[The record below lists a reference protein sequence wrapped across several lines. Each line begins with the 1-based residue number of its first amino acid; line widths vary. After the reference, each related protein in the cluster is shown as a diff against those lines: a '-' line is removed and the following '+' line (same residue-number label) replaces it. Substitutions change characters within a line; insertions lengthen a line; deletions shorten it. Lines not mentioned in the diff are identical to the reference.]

1 MKQFW
6 ILDFRFW
13 IEPREN
19 KPMSPIRSKCLSDNR
34 KSKACGEYHRT
45 IKNLKLAGLLA
56 LIVTLTIARALAEA
70 QPASKVYRI
79 GFLLTTTT
87 DANRPRAIL
96 ERLRER
102 GYVEGQNLVVEQS
115 DKVKGLVGR
124 KVDVIV
130 VFGTTTALDAKK
142 ATSTIPIVMTSS
154 ANPIQN
160 GLIASL
166 ARPGGNVTGM
176 TSLSGELGGKR
187 LEVFKDAVPR
197 LSRVVIP
204 APARSSTEDA
214 FIKETEPAA
223 RALKIQLIRVA
234 VRGPEDYEEIF
245 NVAKK
250 ERADGLLT
258 RLPPATT
265 PAAQRKQLVDL
276 AAKHRLPAI
285 YEGAIY
291 VEEGGLMSYSP
302 DIAERFQR
310 TAVMVDKILKGAN
323 PADIP
328 VEQPTK
334 FEFVINLKTAKQ
346 IGLTIPPNVL
356 ARADRIIR

>member
-1 MKQFW
+1 MLRVIVSGTRWAMKRAGW
-6 ILDFRFW
+6 SSILVAVVIF
-13 IEPREN
+13 
-19 KPMSPIRSKCLSDNR
+19 
-34 KSKACGEYHRT
+34 AV
-45 IKNLKLAGLLA
+45 AG
-56 LIVTLTIARALAEA
+56 LAEA

-96 ERLRER
+96 ERLREL

-130 VFGTTTALDAKK
+130 VFGTETDAKK

-176 TSLSGELGGKR
+176 TSLSGKLGGKR

-223 RALKIQLIRVA
+223 RALKIQLIRLPCA
-234 VRGPEDYEEIF
+234 GRRITRRYSMSPRKNGPTVF
-245 NVAKK
+245 
-250 ERADGLLT
+250 
-258 RLPPATT
+258 
-265 PAAQRKQLVDL
+265 
-276 AAKHRLPAI
+276 
-285 YEGAIY
+285 
-291 VEEGGLMSYSP
+291 
-302 DIAERFQR
+302 
-310 TAVMVDKILKGAN
+310 
-323 PADIP
+323 
-328 VEQPTK
+328 
-334 FEFVINLKTAKQ
+334 
-346 IGLTIPPNVL
+346 
-356 ARADRIIR
+356 

>member
-1 MKQFW
+1 MLRVIVSGTRWAMKRAGW
-6 ILDFRFW
+6 SSILVAVVIF
-13 IEPREN
+13 
-19 KPMSPIRSKCLSDNR
+19 
-34 KSKACGEYHRT
+34 AV
-45 IKNLKLAGLLA
+45 AG
-56 LIVTLTIARALAEA
+56 LAEA

-96 ERLRER
+96 ERLREL

-130 VFGTTTALDAKK
+130 VFGTETALDAK

-154 ANPIQN
+154 ANPIHN
-160 GLIASL
+160 GLIGSL
-166 ARPGGNVTGM
+166 ARPGRNVTGM

-223 RALKIQLIRVA
+223 RALKIQLIRFA

-258 RLPPATT
+258 RLSSAET

-310 TAVMVDKILKGAN
+310 TAVMVDKILKGTN
-323 PADIP
+323 PADLP

-334 FEFVINLKTAKQ
+334 FEFVINLKAAKQ
-346 IGLTIPPNVL
+346 IDLTIPPNVL
-356 ARADRIIR
+356 ARADRVIR

>member
-1 MKQFW
+1 MKRAGW
-6 ILDFRFW
+6 SSILVAVV
-13 IEPREN
+13 I
-19 KPMSPIRSKCLSDNR
+19 L
-34 KSKACGEYHRT
+34 AV
-45 IKNLKLAGLLA
+45 AGLA
-56 LIVTLTIARALAEA
+56 AA

-96 ERLRER
+96 ERLREL

-130 VFGTTTALDAKK
+130 VFGTETALDAKK

-204 APARSSTEDA
+204 APALSPTEDA
-214 FIKETEPAA
+214 FIKETEPAT
-223 RALKIQLIRVA
+223 RALKIQLIRFA

-258 RLPPATT
+258 RLSSATT

-310 TAVMVDKILKGAN
+310 TAEIIDKVLKGIK

-328 VEQPTK
+328 VELPTK

-346 IGLTIPPNVL
+346 IGLTIPPEVL
-356 ARADRIIR
+356 ARADKVIR